1 MVEDALNFVK
11 REIRRNNK
19 YDGIILD
26 PPKYGR
32 GPNGENLKIEADLL
46 NLLELIQKLLSPNA
60 IFVVLT
66 SYAIRSS
73 HIWQIPKLPSLIRSR
88 AIFKFLK

>member
-1 MVEDALNFVK
+1 MEDAVNFVN

-32 GPNGENLKIEADLL
+32 GPNGEIWRIEEDLL
-46 NLLELIQKLLSPNA
+46 NLMYLIKE
-60 IFVVLT
+60 VLT
-66 SYAIRSS
+66 EN
-73 HIWQIPKLPSLIRSR
+73 PL
-88 AIFKFLK
+88 FLV